1 MKRIEMCAVP
11 IAPAGSSGSK
21 AQRSVSSSLHI
32 PPPFIHESEGGLE
45 ANHVVGTVNDSI
57 VSRTLSRHGFILR
70 RSAFIAKERVED
82 GVRYG
87 PEVS

>member
-1 MKRIEMCAVP
+1 MQP
-11 IAPAGSSGSK
+11 I
-21 AQRSVSSSLHI
+21 
-32 PPPFIHESEGGLE
+32 FHESEGDPE
-45 ANHVVGTVNDSI
+45 ANRVVGTVNEST

-70 RSAFIAKERVED
+70 RSAFIAEERVED